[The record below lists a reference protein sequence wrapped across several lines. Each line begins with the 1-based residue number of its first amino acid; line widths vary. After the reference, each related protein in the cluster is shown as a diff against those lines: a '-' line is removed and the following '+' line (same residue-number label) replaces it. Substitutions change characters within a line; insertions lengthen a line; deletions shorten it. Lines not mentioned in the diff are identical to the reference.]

1 MRQTGMDPQ
10 AHEEE
15 LKARALE
22 QLRKPEPRILLTCA
36 KDVQPER
43 VEWLWEGYLP
53 FGKIVGLDGRAGL
66 GKSTLVM
73 DLIARA
79 SQGGPMPYD
88 GHTFEPVTVLIA
100 GVEDG
105 WGDTIRPRLDA
116 AEADLARVHFV
127 MPHRPDHIVTIPGD
141 VMELIEAAKKKG
153 AKWLHI
159 DAIMQMLDSDVEANS
174 DHEVRRALATLGQ
187 AASAAGILVTFIRHP
202 RKAAALAVNAGG
214 GSVAFTALARVQLF
228 LGAHPEDKDGHI
240 REARRVLAVTKA
252 NLTAQPDSLAFMVE
266 SAPNGAGRINWLG
279 PVNVAA
285 DELANPVISRTKD
298 EKARPKAQAVQFL
311 EAELAEGARVPVN
324 TLKARARKAG
334 LAWRTVERA
343 ASQELGVTKER
354 KGFGGGGIW
363 SLPVEDP
370 DEEGCETDTETSTES
385 DSEGDSEEVDSG
397 AIVSLPEA
405 RNKGRAILANPSIPA
420 IPATAPIYRKAGGNG
435 GNGAKMARM
444 AGMGGDRG
452 PAGNVVA
459 GALLSPS
466 EPARPVRVVW
476 KNGTESNTTTA
487 DPGLSS
493 MKHLIEAIEL
503 LDPLPETPEDAA

>member
-1 MRQTGMDPQ
+1 MDPQ

-15 LKARALE
+15 LKAGALE
-22 QLRKPEPRILLTCA
+22 QLRKAEPRILLTCA
-36 KDVQPER
+36 KDVPPER
-43 VEWLWEGYLP
+43 VEWLWQGYLP
-53 FGKIVGLDGRAGL
+53 FGKIVGLDGRPGL
-66 GKSTLVM
+66 GKSTLAM

-79 SQGGPMPYD
+79 SRGGPMPYD
-88 GHTFEPVTVLIA
+88 GHAFEPVTVLIA

-141 VMELIEAAKKKG
+141 VMELIEAAKVNG

-240 REARRVLAVTKA
+240 RDARRVLAVTKA
-252 NLTAQPDSLAFMVE
+252 NLTAQPDSLAFTVE

-285 DELANPVISRTKD
+285 DELANPVIIRTKD
-298 EKARPKAQAVQFL
+298 EKARPTAQAVQFL
-311 EAELAEGARVPVN
+311 EAELAAGTPVPVN

-343 ASQELGVTKER
+343 ATQELGVTKAR
-354 KGFGGGGIW
+354 KGFGGGGSW
-363 SLPVEDP
+363 SLPVEGA
-370 DEEGCETDTETSTES
+370 DEEGCETDTES
-385 DSEGDSEEVDSG
+385 DSEGDSEEADSG
-397 AIVSLPEA
+397 AMVSPSETP
-405 RNKGRAILANPSIPA
+405 NKGRAILANPAIPA

-444 AGMGGDRG
+444 AGMSGDRG

-476 KNGTESNTTTA
+476 KDGTECNTTTA
-487 DPGLSS
+487 DPGLSD
-493 MKHLIEAIEL
+493 MTHLIEAIEL
-503 LDPLPETPEDAA
+503 LEPLPETSGDAA